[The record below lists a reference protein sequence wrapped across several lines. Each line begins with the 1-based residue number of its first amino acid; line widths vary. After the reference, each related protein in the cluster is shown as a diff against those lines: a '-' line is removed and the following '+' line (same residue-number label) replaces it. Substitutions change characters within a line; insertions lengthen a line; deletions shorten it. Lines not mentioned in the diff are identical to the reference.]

1 MFGILPAIQTQ
12 GKTFG
17 IAADIVIQIKTIAA
31 ANIFFPFRPV
41 RLRAKSGNAA
51 DQQVITSGQRDG
63 FHTQN
68 IENVFAVPVSDDYVM
83 IGKFITAAKHPQF
96 GKHQIAPFAVA
107 AIISI
112 TAGFRIQ
119 FDVSNQIPIGIY
131 PIIFIFQGYGTVVF
145 AVTGFN
151 TGKVLSQ
158 VARNS

>member
-1 MFGILPAIQTQ
+1 M
-12 GKTFG
+12 
-17 IAADIVIQIKTIAA
+17 
-31 ANIFFPFRPV
+31 
-41 RLRAKSGNAA
+41 
-51 DQQVITSGQRDG
+51 
-63 FHTQN
+63 
-68 IENVFAVPVSDDYVM
+68 SDDYVM

-151 TGKVLSQ
+151 TGKGRKFHIT
-158 VARNS
+158 VAVKPFHPRIQITSGQIVIPACRQGIIFHILGVYAV